1 MGDFEKLK
9 DIGVE
14 TIYQRTYIAHQ
25 NIEFIFDKDF
35 EKLNNKFKATG
46 FITMLEKEF
55 GLDLSDFKK
64 EAEKFFDH
72 KEHEK
77 QKATASQKEPKE
89 IDKRFIIYPIAIVFV
104 LLVLSL
110 IMGDS
115 SSEVEETQTIVKEN
129 IQATNNPLEVA
140 IDKSVENAPI
150 QEDIKAVEG
159 QTTPS
164 AIAPEQKQEEIKTEI
179 KQEIKQEP
187 KQETIAEQKP
197 KVEQSV
203 VKEEPKIETQ
213 KVTSATLPKIK
224 ITPDAQIWVG
234 VIYLDDFSKKD
245 YLSTKTFELDNSRDQ
260 LILTG
265 HGRLTINVGDT
276 EQVHKDENRLR
287 FLYQNGEFKMINKE
301 IFREMNNGKN
311 W

>member
-25 NIEFIFDKDF
+25 NIEFILDKDF
-35 EKLNNKFKATG
+35 AKLNNKFKATG

-72 KEHEK
+72 KESEK
-77 QKATASQKEPKE
+77 QKVMASQNEPKE
-89 IDKRFIIYPIAIVFV
+89 IDKRLIIYPIAIVSV
-104 LLVLSL
+104 LLVLFL
-110 IMGDS
+110 IIGSFS
-115 SSEVEETQTIVKEN
+115 SDNDESGTM
-129 IQATNNPLEVA
+129 IQATNNPPEVA
-140 IDKSVENAPI
+140 IDKLVENVPPVVQEEIKVDEQQKTAP
-150 QEDIKAVEG
+150 DAVAVE
-159 QTTPS
+159 P
-164 AIAPEQKQEEIKTEI
+164 KQEEIKQEV
-179 KQEIKQEP
+179 KQEQKQEV
-187 KQETIAEQKP
+187 IVEQKP
-197 KVEQSV
+197 KVEQPI
-203 VKEEPKIETQ
+203 VKEEPKVEAPKIP
-213 KVTSATLPKIK
+213 VASLPKIK
-224 ITPDAQIWVG
+224 ITPAVQIWVG

-245 YLSTKTFELDNSRDQ
+245 YLSTKTFELDNTRDQ

-265 HGRLTINVGDT
+265 HGRLTINVGDK
-276 EQVHKDENRLR
+276 EQVHTDENRLR
-287 FLYQNGEFKMINKE
+287 FLYQNGEFKMINME

>member
-25 NIEFIFDKDF
+25 NIEFILDKDF
-35 EKLNNKFKATG
+35 AKLNNKFKATG

-72 KEHEK
+72 KESEK
-77 QKATASQKEPKE
+77 QKVMASQNEPKE
-89 IDKRFIIYPIAIVFV
+89 IDKRLIIYPIAIVSV
-104 LLVLSL
+104 LLVLFL
-110 IMGDS
+110 IIGSFS
-115 SSEVEETQTIVKEN
+115 SDNDESGTM
-129 IQATNNPLEVA
+129 IQATNNPPEVA
-140 IDKSVENAPI
+140 IDKLVENVPPVV
-150 QEDIKAVEG
+150 QEEIKVDEQQKTTPDAVAVE
-159 QTTPS
+159 S
-164 AIAPEQKQEEIKTEI
+164 KQEEIK
-179 KQEIKQEP
+179 QEVKQEP
-187 KQETIAEQKP
+187 KQEVVVEQKP
-197 KVEQSV
+197 KVEQPI
-203 VKEEPKIETQ
+203 VKEEPKVEAPKIP
-213 KVTSATLPKIK
+213 VASLPKIK
-224 ITPDAQIWVG
+224 ITPAVQIWVG

-245 YLSTKTFELDNSRDQ
+245 YLSTKTFELDNTRDQ

-265 HGRLTINVGDT
+265 HGRLTINVGDK
-276 EQVHKDENRLR
+276 EQVHTDENRLR
-287 FLYQNGEFKMINKE
+287 FLYQNGEFKMINME

>member
-25 NIEFIFDKDF
+25 NIEFILDKDF
-35 EKLNNKFKATG
+35 AKLNNKFKATG

-64 EAEKFFDH
+64 EAERFFDH
-72 KEHEK
+72 KESEK
-77 QKATASQKEPKE
+77 QKVMASEKEPIE
-89 IDKRFIIYPIAIVFV
+89 IDKRFIIYPVAIVSV
-104 LLVLSL
+104 LLVLFL
-110 IMGDS
+110 IIGSFS
-115 SSEVEETQTIVKEN
+115 SDNDESGTM
-129 IQATNNPLEVA
+129 IQATNNPPEVA
-140 IDKSVENAPI
+140 IDKPTENIPPV
-150 QEDIKAVEG
+150 QEEVKAVEE
-159 QTTPS
+159 QISTPTVTT
-164 AIAPEQKQEEIKTEI
+164 EQKQEEI

-187 KQETIAEQKP
+187 KQEVVVEQKP
-197 KVEQSV
+197 KVEQPIL
-203 VKEEPKIETQ
+203 KEEPKVETP
-213 KVTSATLPKIK
+213 KIPATSLPKIK
-224 ITPDAQIWVG
+224 ITPAAQIWVG

-245 YLSTKTFELDNSRDQ
+245 YLSTKTFELDNTRDQ

-265 HGRLTINVGDT
+265 HGRLTINVGDK
-276 EQVHKDENRLR
+276 EQVHTDENRLR
-287 FLYQNGEFKMINKE
+287 FLYQNGEFKMINME

>member
-14 TIYQRTYIAHQ
+14 AIYQRTYIAHQ
-25 NIEFIFDKDF
+25 NIEFILDKDF
-35 EKLNNKFKATG
+35 AKLNNKFKATG

-72 KEHEK
+72 KESEK
-77 QKATASQKEPKE
+77 QKVMASEKEPKE
-89 IDKRFIIYPIAIVFV
+89 IDKRFIIYPVAIVSI

-115 SSEVEETQTIVKEN
+115 SSDVEETQTIVKEN
-129 IQATNNPLEVA
+129 IQATNNPPEVA
-140 IDKSVENAPI
+140 IDKPVENAPI
-150 QEDIKAVEG
+150 QEDIKAVAG

-164 AIAPEQKQEEIKTEI
+164 VTVPEQKQEEIK
-179 KQEIKQEP
+179 QEIKPEP
-187 KQETIAEQKP
+187 KTEVVVEQKP
-197 KVEQSV
+197 KVEQPI
-203 VKEEPKIETQ
+203 VKEEPKVEAPKIPA
-213 KVTSATLPKIK
+213 TSLPKIK
-224 ITPDAQIWVG
+224 ITPAAQIWVG
-234 VIYLDDFSKKD
+234 VIYLDDYSKKD
-245 YLSTKTFELDNSRDQ
+245 YLSTKTFELDNTRDQ

-265 HGRLTINVGDT
+265 HGRLTINVGDK
-276 EQVHKDENRLR
+276 EQVHTDENRLR
-287 FLYQNGEFKMINKE
+287 FLYQNGEFKMINME